1 MSCYSC
7 LVLYLNGQTKIENFS
22 KIVKGLKLLTIFA
35 KYFFLNVSQDSEYT
49 YKVLLHI
56 LIIKDLTK
64 IPEIEKNKKKTK
76 TKKQTKNNNKEKKER
91 NCLDLSNTG
100 S

>member
-1 MSCYSC
+1 MSCSSC
-7 LVLYLNGQTKIENFS
+7 LVSRLRI
-22 KIVKGLKLLTIFA
+22 LKLSTIFA
-35 KYFFLNVSQDSEYT
+35 KYFSLNVSQDSEYT

-64 IPEIEKNKKKTK
+64 IPEIEKNKKQKK
-76 TKKQTKNNNKEKKER
+76 QKQKQTKNNNKEKKER
-91 NCLDLSNTG
+91 DCLDLSNTG